1 MGKQTLNAGGTAM
14 FKAKVN
20 EDNQITLPRQVLMRY
35 HIKPGDEVE
44 FRSEGGKL
52 TFRKVVKPGK
62 EELTDFSEWRG
73 YLKHLEGKDTDE
85 LIREMRGG

>member
-1 MGKQTLNAGGTAM
+1 M